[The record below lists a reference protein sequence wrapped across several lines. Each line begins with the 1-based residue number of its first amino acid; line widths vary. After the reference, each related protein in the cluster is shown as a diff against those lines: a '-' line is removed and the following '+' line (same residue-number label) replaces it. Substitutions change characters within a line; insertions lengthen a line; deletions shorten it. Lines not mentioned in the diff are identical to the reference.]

1 MGDVVNLFLTP
12 KSLEARIGFTFSTS
26 KRNGSGNK
34 DYRFSVEMVGDKP
47 QQVLLIR
54 TYGSYRSLLE
64 TLAVYDSSSANTPS
78 RVMYSK
84 GKSPE
89 ISLNRIG
96 AALVID
102 PPTIPAPTAEAVF
115 SRAIAEYLEFKETN
129 RIDEA
134 LSYRSSIKLLNKE

>member
-1 MGDVVNLFLTP
+1 MGDVINLFLTP
-12 KSLEARIGFTFSTS
+12 KSLETKLGFTFSTR

-34 DYRFSVEMVGDKP
+34 DYRFTVEMVGDQP
-47 QQVLLIR
+47 QQVLLIY

-64 TLAVYDSSSANTPS
+64 TLAVYDSSSTNTPS
-78 RVMYSK
+78 RAIYSR
-84 GKSPE
+84 GRTPE